1 MNKALFEGLVFDE
14 YGNALPVAYVGDE
27 PTYVYAEAGFKYH
40 VDARRV
46 DQQVLDVLAQQ
57 INQNQELVAQGMLKF
72 LGKDDLFT
80 KAAID
85 NSIRN
90 MDKNLPML
98 FEQGIPEQTRAYLG
112 MLGFR
117 IVINRQGDVIDLDM
131 PAAALDEGEA

>member
-14 YGNALPVAYVGDE
+14 YGNVLPVTYVGEE
-27 PTYVYAEAGFKYH
+27 PTYVYTEAGFKYH

-46 DQQVLDVLAQQ
+46 DQQVLDALAQQ

>member
-1 MNKALFEGLVFDE
+1 MNKALFEGLVSDE
-14 YGNALPVAYVGDE
+14 AGNALPVAYVGEE
-27 PTYVYAEAGFKYH
+27 PTYVYTEAGFKYH

-46 DQQVLDVLAQQ
+46 DQQVLNALTEQ
-57 INQNQELVAQGMLKF
+57 ISQNRDLVSQGMLKF

-90 MDKNLPML
+90 LDKNLPTL

-131 PAAALDEGEA
+131 PAAAIDEGEA